1 MSWTA
6 QPVIYNEDAPH
17 YMGSD
22 HVGSDT
28 GEREALFWSALWRLA
43 QNANVPTTLCPDSV
57 TSELQGMGVYVYG
70 AVEAT
75 CSFRLLR
82 AAFQSLESALGRA
95 GLSTSH
101 VKGHSGDAWNDL
113 VDLLAK
119 QERVKS
125 TMKNHNY

>member
-1 MSWTA
+1 MASGPKC
-6 QPVIYNEDAPH
+6 QCPH
-17 YMGSD
+17 
-22 HVGSDT
+22 
-28 GEREALFWSALWRLA
+28 
-43 QNANVPTTLCPDSV
+43 
-57 TSELQGMGVYVYG
+57 QGMGVYG
-70 AVEAT
+70 AVAAT

-119 QERVKS
+119 QERVKFIQDS
-125 TMKNHNY
+125 PFVLPHFFWCPARWFDIS